1 MVAGSN
7 PAGPTIGNHDQ
18 LDVFGGYLESVDSQN
33 AGSREDR
40 IAEAKTLALRIADLL
55 AETPASDTVVLDI
68 HERSSF
74 ADYFVI
80 CSGENER
87 QLRAIAN
94 TVRERLADDLQY
106 PRRVEGEPVSGWIV
120 VDYGDVL
127 VHVFDVD
134 QREFYRLED
143 LWSDAVTVLAIQ

>member
-1 MVAGSN
+1 M
-7 PAGPTIGNHDQ
+7 D
-18 LDVFGGYLESVDSQN
+18 SVDSQQSVSH
-33 AGSREDR
+33 ADR
-40 IAEAKTLALRIADLL
+40 IAEAKTLALAIADLL
-55 AETPASDTVVLDI
+55 AETPASNSVVLDI

-74 ADYFVI
+74 ADFFVI

-94 TVRERLADDLQY
+94 AVRQRLAEKDQH

-120 VDYGDVL
+120 VDYGDVV

>member
-1 MVAGSN
+1 M
-7 PAGPTIGNHDQ
+7 D
-18 LDVFGGYLESVDSQN
+18 SVDSQTSR
-33 AGSREDR
+33 SREDR
-40 IAEAKTLALRIADLL
+40 IGEAKRLALDIADLL
-55 AETPASDTVVLDI
+55 AETPASNTVVLDI

-74 ADYFVI
+74 ADFFVI

-94 TVRERLADDLQY
+94 AVKERLAAHQQY

>member
-1 MVAGSN
+1 
-7 PAGPTIGNHDQ
+7 
-18 LDVFGGYLESVDSQN
+18 LDPVVSQN
-33 AGSREDR
+33 SVSHVDR
-40 IAEAKTLALRIADLL
+40 VADAKALALKIADLL
-55 AETPASDTVVLDI
+55 TETPASNTVVLDI

-74 ADYFVI
+74 ADFFVI

-94 TVRERLADDLQY
+94 TVRGRLAEEDQL
-106 PRRVEGEPVSGWIV
+106 PRRVEGESISGWIV

-127 VHVFDVD
+127 VHVFNVD
-134 QREFYRLED
+134 QRDFYRLEE

>member
-1 MVAGSN
+1 LS
-7 PAGPTIGNHDQ
+7 
-18 LDVFGGYLESVDSQN
+18 FGGYLDPVVSQN
-33 AGSREDR
+33 SVSHVDR
-40 IAEAKTLALRIADLL
+40 VADAKALALKIADLL
-55 AETPASDTVVLDI
+55 TETPASNTVVLDI

-74 ADYFVI
+74 ADFFVI

-94 TVRERLADDLQY
+94 TVRGRLAEEDQL
-106 PRRVEGEPVSGWIV
+106 PRRVEGESISGWIV

-127 VHVFDVD
+127 VHVFNVD
-134 QREFYRLED
+134 QRDFYRLEE